1 MPSLKALLTLASFL
15 CLASPAIYAE
25 ASLDQPAEAVVSDA
39 CRAPDV
45 SSFSPTGNLRIDEW
59 RDDFAVRAVAAGH
72 CWTSIEAILADLS
85 PLSRFMGNATTA
97 PSAGISDQAEFSK
110 PIWEY
115 IDDSVTAY
123 RIENGRLKLQEL
135 SLLFDEIER
144 RYRVDRA
151 ILAAIWAVETNY
163 GGYIGTFDAA
173 NTLANMAAEG
183 RRRTLAERELM
194 ALIQLLDAGE
204 VRRQQLV
211 SGWAGA
217 MGHVQFMPTTFKA
230 YAVDFDNDGN
240 KDIWQNEADALAS
253 AARYIAASGYQFNQ
267 PWGVEV
273 EAPAFFDWSLAD
285 GQDRRLSTWIK
296 AGLQR
301 ADGQAFSVDTGRYAE
316 LWLPAGADGP
326 KYLLLGNYDVFKAYN
341 RSDAY
346 ALAVGLLSDR
356 LAGRSAPL
364 AAWPRDIEPLSK
376 QQILELQAALNRL
389 EYDAGIVDG
398 VAGRNTR
405 LALSRFQRDNGLRA
419 DGYPTPA
426 ALGYVLNAG
435 AL

>member
-1 MPSLKALLTLASFL
+1 MPSLKALLTLGCFL
-15 CLASPAIYAE
+15 WLASPASYADPL
-25 ASLDQPAEAVVSDA
+25 SDQPPTTSVPDA
-39 CRAPDV
+39 CQAPDV
-45 SSFSPTGNLRIDEW
+45 RHFTPTGNARIDEW
-59 RDDFAVRAVAAGH
+59 RNAFAARAVAAGH
-72 CWTSIEAILADLS
+72 CWTSIESVLADLS
-85 PLSRFMGNATTA
+85 PLSRFMGDGITA

-110 PIWEY
+110 SIWQY

-135 SLLFDEIER
+135 RTLFDQIEGA
-144 RYRVDRA
+144 YRVDRA

-183 RRRTLAERELM
+183 RRRALAERELM

-230 YAVDFDNDGN
+230 YAVDFDDDGN

-267 PWGVEV
+267 PWGLEV

-285 GQDRRLSTWIK
+285 GQDRRLSTWMK
-296 AGLQR
+296 AGLLR
-301 ADGQAFSVDTGRYAE
+301 ADGQAFSIDEGRYAE

-326 KYLLLGNYDVFKAYN
+326 KYLLLRNFDVFKAYN

-356 LAGRSAPL
+356 LANRPAPL

-376 QQILELQAALNRL
+376 QQVLALQAALNRL
-389 EYDAGIVDG
+389 EYDAGTVDG

-426 ALGYVLNAG
+426 ALAYVLRASP
-435 AL
+435 L